1 MNTRGGIMAD
11 LNSNEQLIL
20 KALQDLGATK
30 DSTIKTADD
39 ITKKC
44 NRPKGLINNS
54 LVSLV
59 QKGVIKRVA
68 REKASG
74 YYILQ
79 K

>member
-1 MNTRGGIMAD
+1 MTD
-11 LNSNEQLIL
+11 LTPVEQLII
-20 KALQDLGATK
+20 KAMQELGATK
-30 DSTIKTADD
+30 DTSIKTADD

-59 QKGVIKRVA
+59 QKGGIKRVA

>member
-1 MNTRGGIMAD
+1 MTDD
-11 LNSNEQLIL
+11 LTPVEQLII
-20 KALQDLGATK
+20 KAMQELGATK
-30 DSTIKTADD
+30 DTSIKTADD

-44 NRPKGLINNS
+44 NRPKGLVNNS

-74 YYILQ
+74 YYIIQ

>member
-1 MNTRGGIMAD
+1 MTD
-11 LNSNEQLIL
+11 LTPVEQLII
-20 KALQDLGATK
+20 KAMQELGATK
-30 DSTIKTADD
+30 DTSIKTADD

>member
-1 MNTRGGIMAD
+1 MTD
-11 LNSNEQLIL
+11 LTPVEQLII
-20 KALQDLGATK
+20 KAMQELGATK
-30 DSTIKTADD
+30 DTSIKTADD

-74 YYILQ
+74 YYIIQ

>member
-1 MNTRGGIMAD
+1 MTD
-11 LNSNEQLIL
+11 LTPVEQLII
-20 KALQDLGATK
+20 KAMQELGATK
-30 DSTIKTADD
+30 DKSIKTADD

>member
-1 MNTRGGIMAD
+1 MAD
-11 LNSNEQLIL
+11 LNPTEQLVV

-30 DSTIKTADD
+30 DSSIKTADD

-44 NRPKGLINNS
+44 NRPKGLVNNT
-54 LVSLV
+54 LVALV

-74 YYILQ
+74 YYILGE